1 MLPCCMGDGRSWR
14 AYLALLAVY
23 FFWGTTYLGIRMAL
37 EAFPPLLLICVRFLL
52 SGGIIL
58 IAAKLYGAQLPT
70 GRELRFTALY
80 GIITLGGGNGM
91 LVFAEQ
97 WIPSGIA
104 ALFVTTS

>member
-1 MLPCCMGDGRSWR
+1 MGHKSNWQADM
-14 AYLALLAVY
+14 ALFAVY

-37 EAFPPLLLICVRFLL
+37 EAFPPLLLICIRFLF
-52 SGGIIL
+52 SGAIIL

-70 GRELRFTALY
+70 GRELRLTALY
-80 GIITLGGGNGM
+80 GIITLAGGNGM

-104 ALFVTTS
+104 ALF